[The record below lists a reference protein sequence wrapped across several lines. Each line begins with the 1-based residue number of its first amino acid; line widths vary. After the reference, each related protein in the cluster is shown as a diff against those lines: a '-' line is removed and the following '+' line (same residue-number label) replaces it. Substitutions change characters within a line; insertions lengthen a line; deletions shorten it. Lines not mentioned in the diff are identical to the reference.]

1 MIDEK
6 LLLRTQLEK
15 DTAEFLSNGGK
26 ITVLDP
32 LATGEKHEYK
42 MKNGHPRAVNKK
54 MAWGRYDRSLS
65 ANPGPIQESTDF

>member
-6 LLLRTQLEK
+6 LILRAQLEK
-15 DTAEFLSNGGK
+15 DTAEFLSNGGQ

-42 MKNGHPRAVNKK
+42 ME
-54 MAWGRYDRSLS
+54 WGRYDHSLS
-65 ANPGPIQESTDF
+65 ANPGPIDNSTDF